1 MQDLRHGLDRLL
13 IEPAVRAGLLED
25 LAHGGDLTT
34 DAIVP
39 RDARSRAAFVARDA
53 GVVAG
58 TDCARLAFELLD
70 AGARL
75 TVLKADGERV
85 ASGETI
91 AIVEGSAR
99 AVLTG
104 ERTALNLLCRLSGIA
119 SATRTL
125 ADAIAHT
132 KARVVDTRKTIPGLR
147 ALQKYAVRC
156 GGGAN
161 HRFGLDDAVLIKDN
175 HVALAGS
182 VTEAVRR
189 ARAAVAHMVKIELEV
204 DSLDQLREALALPI
218 DAVLLDNMTPAQ
230 LREAVALV
238 GGRFVTEASGRVD
251 ARTIVPIAETGVDL
265 ISVGWLTHGAGSLDI
280 GLDIDLRP
288 PDEAS

>member
-1 MQDLRHGLDRLL
+1 MHELDRLL
-13 IEPAVRAGLLED
+13 IEPVVRAGLLED
-25 LAHGGDLTT
+25 LSHGGDLTT
-34 DAIVP
+34 EAIVP
-39 RDARSRAAFVARDA
+39 PDARATAAFVARDA

-58 TDCARLAFELLD
+58 IGCARLAFELLD
-70 AGARL
+70 PAARL
-75 TVLKADGERV
+75 IVVKADGERV
-85 ASGETI
+85 AAGETI
-91 AIVEGSAR
+91 ATVDASAR

-104 ERTALNLLCRLSGIA
+104 ERTALNVLCRLSGIA

-156 GGGAN
+156 GGGGN

-189 ARAAVAHMVKIELEV
+189 ARASVAHMVKIELEV

-230 LREAVALV
+230 LREAVGLV
-238 GGRFVTEASGRVD
+238 GGRFLTEASGRVD

-280 GLDIDLRP
+280 GLDIDVRTGG
-288 PDEAS
+288 